1 MRTGGTE
8 GTGGGA
14 GTDTVAGLL
23 AARAGDDRIGLVAG
37 DRSWTWDEV
46 VRESRARAGVAF
58 AHRPTDPSTPF
69 HIGILLPNVPEYLFW
84 LGGAALAGAVAVGIN
99 PTRRGA
105 DLARDIAF
113 TCCHLVVTDGDG
125 AALIDG
131 LETGVPPERVL
142 RVDRPVPAQEPAHG
156 SAQKPVGIPT
166 PEPTSTTPSAP
177 HPAPT
182 PVPEDLYLLLFTSGT
197 TSAPKAVRCTQ
208 GRLAEI
214 AARAGQYYG
223 FVADDVCYCPMPLF
237 HGNAIMALWAPAL
250 AAGARIALTPR
261 FSASGF
267 VDDARR
273 YGATRFTYV
282 GRALAYVLATE
293 ERPDDSDTPLRFG
306 FGTEASARDR
316 AEFERRFG
324 CTLVEGYG
332 SSEGGLAVNR
342 TPDTPPGALGRPTDD
357 VVAVNPETGEVCL
370 RARIGPGGAVENP
383 DEAIGELVNR
393 SGPGRFEGYWRHP
406 EAEAAR
412 VRNGWY
418 WTGDLGYVDEDGFVW
433 FAGRTDDWL
442 RIDSENIAAAP
453 VERILE
459 RHPDVVAA
467 AVYAVPDPRTGDQVM
482 AALELRPGTDPASF
496 ATGPDGSAGGL
507 GAFLAGQDDLG
518 TKWAPRFVRVTPA
531 MPLTATGK
539 ITKAPLRAEGWRCG
553 DPIFIRDGRELAYR
567 PLTPADAE
575 TLDAE
580 ARDHDRQAHDR
591 RGRG

>member
-8 GTGGGA
+8 GTERTRGSGTTVRTGGA
-14 GTDTVAGLL
+14 EPAGTIAALL

-46 VRESRARAGVAF
+46 VRESRARAAIAL
-58 AHRPTDPSTPF
+58 AHRPVDPSTPF
-69 HIGILLPNVPEYLFW
+69 HIGVLLPNVPEYLFW

-99 PTRRGA
+99 PTRRGT

-131 LETGVPPERVL
+131 LETGVPPGRVL
-142 RVDRPVPAQEPAHG
+142 RVDRPVAAPAPAAEPG
-156 SAQKPVGIPT
+156 GGPT
-166 PEPTSTTPSAP
+166 PEPAP
-177 HPAPT
+177 D
-182 PVPEDLYLLLFTSGT
+182 DLYLLLFTSGT

-223 FVADDVCYCPMPLF
+223 FVAEDVCYCPMPLF

-267 VDDARR
+267 ADDVRR

-282 GRALAYVLATE
+282 GRALAYVLATD
-293 ERPDDSDTPLRFG
+293 ERPDDAETPLRFG

-332 SSEGGLAVNR
+332 SSEGGLAINR
-342 TPDTPPGALGRPTDD
+342 TPDTPPGALGRATDD
-357 VVAVNPETGEVCL
+357 VVAVDPETGEVCL

-383 DEAIGELVNR
+383 EEAIGELVNR

-442 RIDSENIAAAP
+442 RVDSENIAAAP

-482 AALELRPGTDPASF
+482 AALELRPGTDPTSF
-496 ATGPDGSAGGL
+496 ATEPDGSTAGL

-518 TKWAPRFVRVTPA
+518 TKWAPRFVRVTQT

-553 DPIFIRDGRELAYR
+553 DPVFIRDGSELAYR
-567 PLTPADAE
+567 PLTPADTAA
-575 TLDAE
+575 LDAE
-580 ARDHDRQAHDR
+580 ARDHDRLAHDRLAHDR
-591 RGRG
+591 RGRS

>member
-1 MRTGGTE
+1 MRTGGEE
-8 GTGGGA
+8 GTGGVEGA
-14 GTDTVAGLL
+14 GGPEPAGTIAALL

-46 VRESRARAGVAF
+46 VAESRARAGQAL
-58 AHRPTDPSTPF
+58 ALRPTDAAAPF
-69 HIGILLPNVPEYLFW
+69 HIGVLLPNVPEYLFW
-84 LGGAALAGAVAVGIN
+84 LGGAALAGAVVVGIN

-125 AALIDG
+125 AALLDG
-131 LETGVPPERVL
+131 LETGVPPERVVRL
-142 RVDRPVPAQEPAHG
+142 DQPAPEAGPDGRA
-156 SAQKPVGIPT
+156 T
-166 PEPTSTTPSAP
+166 PEPAPSS
-177 HPAPT
+177 T
-182 PVPEDLYLLLFTSGT
+182 PVPDDLYLLLFTSGT

-214 AARAGQYYG
+214 AARAGLYYG
-223 FVADDVCYCPMPLF
+223 FAADDVCYCPMPLF

-250 AAGARIALTPR
+250 AAGARIALTPK

-267 VDDARR
+267 VDDVRR

-293 ERPDDSDTPLRFG
+293 ERPDDAGTPLRFG

-357 VVAVNPETGEVCL
+357 VVAVDPDTGEERP
-370 RARIGPGGAVENP
+370 RARIGPGGVVENP
-383 DEAIGELVNR
+383 GEAIGELVNR
-393 SGPGRFEGYWRHP
+393 SGPGRFEGYWQHP

-442 RIDSENIAAAP
+442 RVDSENIAAAP

-467 AVYAVPDPRTGDQVM
+467 AVYGVPDPRTGDQVM
-482 AALELRPGTDPASF
+482 AAVELRSGAAAGIDGIDRF
-496 ATGPDGSAGGL
+496 AAGL
-507 GAFLAGQDDLG
+507 GTFLAGQEDLG
-518 TKWAPRFVRVTPA
+518 TKWVPRFVRVTPA

-539 ITKAPLRAEGWRCG
+539 ITKAPLRAGGWRCD
-553 DPIFIRDGRELAYR
+553 DPVFVRGGRDLSYR
-567 PLTPADAE
+567 RLRAEDVDA
-575 TLDAE
+575 LDAE
-580 ARDHDRQAHDR
+580 ASAHGR
-591 RGRG
+591 HRG

>member
-1 MRTGGTE
+1 M
-8 GTGGGA
+8 
-14 GTDTVAGLL
+14 
-23 AARAGDDRIGLVAG
+23 
-37 DRSWTWDEV
+37 
-46 VRESRARAGVAF
+46 
-58 AHRPTDPSTPF
+58 
-69 HIGILLPNVPEYLFW
+69 PEYLFW
-84 LGGAALAGAVAVGIN
+84 LGGTALAGAVAVGIN

-131 LETGVPPERVL
+131 LATGVPPGRVL
-142 RVDRPVPAQEPAHG
+142 RVDRRVPAPAPAPEPPAG
-156 SAQKPVGIPT
+156 PT
-166 PEPTSTTPSAP
+166 PEPAP
-177 HPAPT
+177 D
-182 PVPEDLYLLLFTSGT
+182 DLYLLLFTSGT

-223 FVADDVCYCPMPLF
+223 FVAEDVCYCPMPLF

-267 VDDARR
+267 VGDVRR

-293 ERPDDSDTPLRFG
+293 ERPDDADTPLRFG

-357 VVAVNPETGEVCL
+357 VVAADPETGEVRP

-383 DEAIGELVNR
+383 EEAIGELVNR

-442 RIDSENIAAAP
+442 RVDSENIAAAP

-482 AALELRPGTDPASF
+482 AALERRPGTRAAGIDAF
-496 ATGPDGSAGGL
+496 ATGL

-518 TKWAPRFVRVTPA
+518 TKWAPRFVRVAQA

-539 ITKAPLRAEGWRCG
+539 ITKAPLRAEAWRCN
-553 DPIFIRDGRELAYR
+553 DPVFVRDGSELTFR
-567 PLTPADAE
+567 PLTPADAAA
-575 TLDAE
+575 LDAE
-580 ARDHDRQAHDR
+580 AHAHDRQAHDR
-591 RGRG
+591 RGRS